1 MSFAFFCSALAEF
14 LCVGERSVVSTNQ
27 NRWPRLLG
35 GINVGLGI
43 AFFLGYWVYLPMP
56 ERFITADNPDP
67 GMILY
72 ALATAGG
79 AFVAWGLMLR
89 SATGSTIAR
98 ASLFRASAVGFAL
111 LGLMRV
117 GTALFPHG
125 PFAHMVALPAV
136 ECVTFLLLAWGLY
149 KSA

>member
-1 MSFAFFCSALAEF
+1 MQKAF
-14 LCVGERSVVSTNQ
+14 CVGERSVVSTIQ

-72 ALATAGG
+72 ALATAGA
-79 AFVAWGLMLR
+79 AFVAWGLLLR
-89 SATGSTIAR
+89 GAGDVVSR
-98 ASLFRASAVGFAL
+98 SLLFKASAAGFAL

-125 PFAHMVALPAV
+125 PFAHMVALPAL
-136 ECVTFLLLAWGLY
+136 ECVTFLLVAWGLY